1 MHLFLH
7 ENVGFLCTQQ
17 HVSNL
22 MVRRISLIFGKE
34 NMLEGNNGTT
44 GFFSTPH
51 VIEVAALLSSLH
63 NSGVEFST
71 TLRR

>member
-1 MHLFLH
+1 M
-7 ENVGFLCTQQ
+7 
-17 HVSNL
+17 
-22 MVRRISLIFGKE
+22 IFGKE

-51 VIEVAALLSSLH
+51 VIEVALSSLH

-71 TLRR
+71 GEFATNQIWRGGANQWPLVEKHYSL